1 MRSEGYPYTKNDAK
15 IKEFYGDLA
24 FSNLNSIFKNHGEI
38 IKK

>member
-24 FSNLNSIFKNHGEI
+24 FPDFNSIFKNHGEI